1 MHRIAKIEWLFIVFL
16 IQFTIVVAVEKSL
29 AEFFPALARLHEPL
43 PLHEEEEKSEVQH
56 GVGIVPWSK
65 FK

>member
-1 MHRIAKIEWLFIVFL
+1 MTLL
-16 IQFTIVVAVEKSL
+16 LLSSL
-29 AEFFPALARLHEPL
+29 AEFFPAPRLHEPL

-65 FK
+65 FG